1 MKKSSSK
8 TNLIQSI
15 QRAIDI
21 LDCFDD
27 NNPEL
32 SLAEI
37 TKKVNL
43 HKSTVYGIVN
53 TLYFNDYLTQDSETS
68 KYSLGIRLLIKS
80 TLASEKLNLK
90 NIAAKYI
97 EKLTHKYDLTTHL
110 NVFESE
116 KVYCL
121 DKLSSDT
128 SYYTLSSIVGRALP
142 LNATASGKLMLAFI
156 NETDSMKIID
166 GLEFTNYTEN
176 TITDKNAFLENLD
189 KIRETGYSIEYEEVE
204 YGAVSVGTPIFFKKE
219 IVGTISVT
227 SSTIKFELIKEEVI
241 KDLIVYAH
249 EISKK
254 LS

>member
-1 MKKSSSK
+1 MKKDVAKS
-8 TNLIQSI
+8 NLIQSI

-80 TLASEKLNLK
+80 SLASEKLNIK

-110 NVFESE
+110 NIFESE

-142 LNATASGKLMLAFI
+142 LNATASGKLMLAYLDK
-156 NETDSMKIID
+156 EDSMKIID
-166 GLEFTNYTEN
+166 GLEFTRYTEN
-176 TITDKNAFLENLD
+176 TITDRETLLENLD
-189 KIRETGYSIEYEEVE
+189 KIRKTGYSLEYEEVE
-204 YGAVSVGTPIFFKKE
+204 YGAVSAGTPIFFKNE
-219 IVGTISVT
+219 IIGTISVT
-227 SSTIKFELIKEEVI
+227 SSTIKFELIKEDVI
-241 KDLIVYAH
+241 KDLITYAS
-249 EISKK
+249 EITKK

>member
-1 MKKSSSK
+1 MKKNATKS
-8 TNLIQSI
+8 NLIQSV

-80 TLASEKLNLK
+80 SLASEKLNLK
-90 NIAAKYI
+90 HIAAEYI
-97 EKLTHKYDLTTHL
+97 ENLTTKYDLTTHL

-121 DKLSSDT
+121 YKLSSDT

-142 LNATASGKLMLAFI
+142 LNATASGKLMLAFL
-156 NETDSMKIID
+156 NGEDSMKIID
-166 GLEFTNYTEN
+166 SLEFKYYTEN
-176 TITDKNAFLENLD
+176 TITDKDTLLENLD
-189 KIRETGYSIEYEEVE
+189 KIRKNGYSLEYEEVE
-204 YGAVSVGTPIFFKKE
+204 YGAVSVGAPIFFNEE

-227 SSTIKFELIKEEVI
+227 GSTIKFELIKEDLI
-241 KDLIVYAH
+241 KDLIIYARQ
-249 EISKK
+249 ISNK